1 VKTGLKRLFV
11 ISAFALVAVS
21 TASQAEYPDRSV
33 RTIVPFTPGGNAD
46 VTARLIARALTESLG
61 RAFVVEN
68 KDGAGGLI
76 GGAVVTQA
84 TPDGYTVMFG
94 TGGPIFASSV
104 LAGDKAPYTL
114 KDLQP
119 IGRVSTVPLLLV
131 VNKDSPFHTF
141 AQFEAAAKARP
152 GQIKIGH
159 AGNGTTN
166 DVSVL
171 QLQKALDTKFI
182 IVPYKG
188 SAPSLQDVM
197 TGQLDMASAEATAC
211 LQFVTSGQLRALAIV
226 GDKRLAVLPDVPTV
240 GELGLKGVNVTTFA
254 GMLVPIKTP
263 KPIVARLSDA
273 LMKAM
278 AEPALQQR
286 LIQLGATPAPL
297 APKAFAEFLDQEQE
311 TYIRLVKEGLLTAE

>member
-1 VKTGLKRLFV
+1 VRAALKLMM
-11 ISAFALVAVS
+11 IAGAFALAGIHA
-21 TASQAEYPDRSV
+21 ASHADYPERPV

-46 VTARLIARALTESLG
+46 VTARLIARALTEELG
-61 RAFVVEN
+61 HAFIVEN
-68 KDGAGGLI
+68 KGGAGGLI

-94 TGGPIFASSV
+94 TGAPIFASSV

-131 VNKDSPFHTF
+131 VNKNSPFHTF

-152 GQIKIGH
+152 GQLKIGH

-166 DVSVL
+166 HVSVL
-171 QLQKALDTKFI
+171 QLQKAMNTKFI
-182 IVPYKG
+182 IAPYKG

-211 LQFVTSGQLRALAIV
+211 LQFVTSGQLRALAII
-226 GDKRLAVLPDVPTV
+226 GEKRLAVLPDVPTV
-240 GELGLKGVNVTTFA
+240 QELGLKGVDVTTFA
-254 GMLVPIKTP
+254 GMLVPLKTP
-263 KPIVARLSDA
+263 KPVVARLSDA
-273 LMKAM
+273 LMQAM
-278 AEPALQQR
+278 AKPALQQR

-297 APKAFAEFLDQEQE
+297 APQAFSQFLSGEQT
-311 TYIRLVKEGLLTAE
+311 TYERLVKEGLLTIE